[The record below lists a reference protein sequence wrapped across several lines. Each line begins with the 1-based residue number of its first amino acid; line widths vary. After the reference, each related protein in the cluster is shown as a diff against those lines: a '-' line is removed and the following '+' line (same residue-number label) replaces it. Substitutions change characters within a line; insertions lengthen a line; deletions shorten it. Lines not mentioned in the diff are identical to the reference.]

1 MGIFSKKN
9 NDTLVLL
16 MPDGSVPK
24 FGGQDGFNKFIDDLT
39 ITPEKYDG
47 SKGIAQSDMK
57 AYIDAT
63 ASLQLLGIDDGS
75 TEKIYAY
82 GPIVISDLPGYRG
95 EMQGNGVVTENFL
108 IVTFAYGLGINYFVA
123 PYDEV
128 TGVQSLGSLAAEF
141 SFRNSMFFDKKG
153 KQHLQSQNIILICK
167 TGKDGHE
174 NRRAFSMWHTNAH
187 MVKRQF
193 KNE

>member
-108 IVTFAYGLGINYFVA
+108 IVTFAY
-123 PYDEV
+123 E
-128 TGVQSLGSLAAEF
+128 
-141 SFRNSMFFDKKG
+141 
-153 KQHLQSQNIILICK
+153 
-167 TGKDGHE
+167 
-174 NRRAFSMWHTNAH
+174 
-187 MVKRQF
+187 
-193 KNE
+193 

>member
-187 MVKRQF
+187 MVKRRF
-193 KNE
+193 KN